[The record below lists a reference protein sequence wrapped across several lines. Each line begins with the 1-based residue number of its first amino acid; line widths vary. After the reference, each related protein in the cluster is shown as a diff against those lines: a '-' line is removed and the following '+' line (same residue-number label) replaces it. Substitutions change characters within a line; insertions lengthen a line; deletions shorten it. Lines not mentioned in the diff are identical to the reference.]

1 MAPAPPTEAEAAP
14 AAPPA
19 EAPPSLPAPPPA
31 EGQAAPAKEPIFANP
46 KIDLDTSPPP
56 APVVRKLRMHDGF
69 YARLNL
75 GFNLGS
81 AFVQTDSLSNPNYTV
96 GGGSIAIDLLLGGTP
111 SPGLVIGGGLLMQ
124 GTVTEDVEIDGGRSS
139 PSGSSTLTLI
149 GPFVDGFPTPN
160 KGLHFGGLV
169 GLASAR
175 TTRQDNIDEFDGGG
189 AGLAVWLGHDF
200 WVGDEW
206 SLGGLLRFSAAMTRQ
221 TEGEGADEVVL
232 QNTTYGFTLEFSALY
247 H

>member
-1 MAPAPPTEAEAAP
+1 M
-14 AAPPA
+14 
-19 EAPPSLPAPPPA
+19 
-31 EGQAAPAKEPIFANP
+31 
-46 KIDLDTSPPP
+46 DLDSPAPP

-81 AFVQTDSLSNPNYTV
+81 AFVQTDSVASPNYTV
-96 GGGSIAIDLLLGGTP
+96 GGGSIAVDLLLGGTP
-111 SPGLVIGGGLLMQ
+111 SPGLALGGGLLIQ
-124 GTVTEDVEIDGGRSS
+124 SSVTEDVEIDGGPGS
-139 PSGSSTLTLI
+139 PSGTSTLALV
-149 GPFVDGFPTPN
+149 GPFVDGFPMPN

-169 GLASAR
+169 GIAAAR
-175 TTRQDNIDEFDGGG
+175 TTRQDKVDEFEGGG

-200 WVGDEW
+200 WVADEW

-221 TEGEGADEVVL
+221 TEGDGADEVAL